1 MKQKPSLIETLRKAQ
16 EGRCWL
22 CDRLMEWHDETSP
35 RYRSRDHIIPL
46 SMGGTNQWHNL
57 MLACRECNT
66 ARGSGC
72 PHEFRDRL
80 RSEKDWAERT
90 VRRFLSRPPVRT
102 SISSQVRNLRR
113 RRDIVKTSFGP
124 QRGLGRPGDE

>member
-1 MKQKPSLIETLRKAQ
+1 MASLIDIKWEEQ

-22 CDRLMEWHDETSP
+22 CDEPMERRDPNSR
-35 RYRSRDHIIPL
+35 RYRSKDHIIPL

-66 ARGSGC
+66 RRGSGC
-72 PHEFRDRL
+72 PHEFRERL

-90 VRRFLSRPPVRT
+90 VRRFLSRPPVNA
-102 SISSQVRNLRR
+102 SISRQVRNLRK
-113 RRDIVKTSFGP
+113 RRDIVKTAFGP